1 MDSSRSW
8 NGWVGFAA
16 LLTLIIGTIDF
27 MMGLIAIVRGEYYA
41 IHGNALIVFDTTAW
55 GWITLLIGIAVILV
69 GLALANGSGF
79 ARWLVLIVVS
89 FNLLAQLAW
98 LGNTGY
104 PLWSLTVVFLQ
115 ILVIYA
121 LTARWNDPVPA
132 PVV

>member
-1 MDSSRSW
+1 MREPPRTVHRPRSLRSSRGRQEVPRMDSSRSW
-8 NGWVGFAA
+8 GGWIGFAA

-79 ARWLVLIVVS
+79 ARWLVLIIVS
-89 FNLLAQLAW
+89 FNLL
-98 LGNTGY
+98 
-104 PLWSLTVVFLQ
+104 
-115 ILVIYA
+115 
-121 LTARWNDPVPA
+121 
-132 PVV
+132 